1 MPQPSTSTAEMPQ
14 PSTSTAAM
22 SQPSTLTAGNFTCD
36 PIRQVETNVIE
47 EAKVSTVFK
56 RNDIPKR
63 SFEKLLLE
71 RVMPKGGIQ
80 KPKKK
85 RMNIDVGAA
94 VITSDTYF

>member
-1 MPQPSTSTAEMPQ
+1 MPQ

-47 EAKVSTVFK
+47 EAEVSTVFK
-56 RNDIPKR
+56 RNDTPKR